1 MEKTLSLS
9 EAKMKLNR
17 LVDQVITREDEFIIT
32 KNGSPV
38 AALVPANVYEGWR
51 ETQEIRSDPEFMKE
65 IKRGIE
71 RLRKGGKRYTFDDL
85 FGKPKSS

>member
-17 LVDQVITREDEFIIT
+17 LVDRVSANGDEFIIT

-38 AALVPANVYEGWR
+38 AAMVPASVYEGWR
-51 ETQEIRSDPEFMKE
+51 ETGEIRSDPEFMKE
-65 IKRGIE
+65 IKKGIE
-71 RLRKGGKRYTFDDL
+71 RLRKGGRRYAFDDI
-85 FGKPKSS
+85 FGKSKPA

>member
-17 LVDQVITREDEFIIT
+17 LVDEVASQDGEFIIT

-38 AALVPANVYEGWR
+38 AALVPAAVFEGWK
-51 ETQEIRSDPEFMKE
+51 ETKAIQSDPEFLKE
-65 IKRGIE
+65 IAKGIN
-71 RLRKGGKRYTFDDL
+71 RLKKGGKRYTFEDI
-85 FGKPKSS
+85 FGEPRK